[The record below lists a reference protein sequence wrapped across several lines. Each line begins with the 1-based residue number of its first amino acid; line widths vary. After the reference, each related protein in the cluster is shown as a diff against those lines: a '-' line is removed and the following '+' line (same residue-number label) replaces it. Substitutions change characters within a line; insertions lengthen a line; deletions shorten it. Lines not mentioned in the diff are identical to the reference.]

1 MKKAFILDSL
11 PQEKC
16 LSIDP
21 YGQSLHFSRPST
33 KRCTMLI
40 GIGKDLLVHV
50 LEGSIHGNHHDFL
63 PRAWYG
69 FVLGLV

>member
-1 MKKAFILDSL
+1 M
-11 PQEKC
+11 
-16 LSIDP
+16 DP
-21 YGQSLHFSRPST
+21 YSFGQSRRLRPST

-40 GIGKDLLVHV
+40 GIGNDLLVHV
-50 LEGSIHGNHHDFL
+50 LEGSIHGNQNVFL

>member
-1 MKKAFILDSL
+1 
-11 PQEKC
+11 
-16 LSIDP
+16 
-21 YGQSLHFSRPST
+21 
-33 KRCTMLI
+33 MLI

-50 LEGSIHGNHHDFL
+50 LEGSIHGNHHYFL